1 VSHNPSD
8 ARAGFGCLTCLERL
22 LTTPLLTLPR
32 CTYVRWSV
40 PDWHH
45 FVGQSLLSTR
55 KSLHQVAATA
65 PSLHSDH
72 SCFTIRA
79 TIAVSHAH
87 PLPRPLGHAAT
98 GDRWELG
105 QAEPTIIRVRALT
118 KQFYRRDD
126 EVDLESRR
134 ALSVAERFADV
145 F

>member
-22 LTTPLLTLPR
+22 LTIPLLTIPR

-40 PDWHH
+40 PDWHS
-45 FVGQSLLSTR
+45 FVGYWLLSTHETLR
-55 KSLHQVAATA
+55 QVAATA
-65 PSLHSDH
+65 PSLHSDL

-87 PLPRPLGHAAT
+87 PLRRPLGHAAT

-105 QAEPTIIRVRALT
+105 QAETTIFRVRALT
-118 KQFYRRDD
+118 KQFCKRDD
-126 EVDLESRR
+126 GVDLEPRH
-134 ALSVAERFADV
+134 APSVVERIADL